1 MNQSELQKMVEEIS
15 LTSFNKPFVHEATF
29 NSRLRT
35 TGGRYLLRSHNLE
48 FNPKQYQL
56 YGEEELIKIIK
67 HELCHYHLH
76 IEGRGYKHRDADFKE
91 LLAHVG
97 GARYCREIPGAKRQT
112 KVLHEYECQGCHLL
126 YSRKRRIDTSK
137 YVCGKCRGKL
147 RKKL

>member
-15 LTSFNKPFVHEATF
+15 LTSFKKPFVHEATF

-91 LLAHVG
+91 LLTHVG

-112 KVLHEYECQGCHLL
+112 KVLHEYECQDCYLL
-126 YSRKRRIDTSK
+126 YRRKRRIDTSK